1 MKTLDAIQNQNKKI
15 AVVGLG
21 YVGLPLALEFAK
33 KVPTI
38 GFDINKEKLGLY
50 RKGIDPTKEAGDE
63 AVQNTTLRFTDDPA
77 DLKEAAIIIVAVPTP
92 VTEDNMPDLSPVT
105 GASEIIGK
113 HIGKNTIVCYEST
126 VYPGVTENICAPI
139 IERES
144 GLKCG
149 QDFKVAYSPERINP
163 GDKEHRVFNIRKIVD
178 FKVAY
183 SPERINPGDKEHR
196 VFNIRKI
203 VSGMDEETLKNVAEI
218 YSLVIKAGVYRAE
231 SIKVA
236 EAAKL
241 VENAQRD
248 INIAFMNE
256 LSLAFH
262 QMDIDTNQVINAM
275 NTKWNALG
283 FRPGLVGGHCIG
295 VDPYYFLYE
304 AQRAGYTSEIIRAG
318 RRINNVM
325 ARYVAR
331 SVVRNMIQ
339 ADLKVKNARVYL
351 YGITFKENC
360 PDVRNSKALD
370 VCKNLLGYGVDV
382 KLVDPCAD
390 LTGLPERY
398 KKLVV
403 GMDEVKDADALVFV
417 VAHDRFRQFDAATLA
432 SKFKKEVSVKV
443 LADVKSIFDKRELQK
458 AGFLYWSL

>member
-1 MKTLDAIQNQNKKI
+1 MRTLDAIKNNNKKI

-33 KVPTI
+33 QVPTI
-38 GFDINKEKLGLY
+38 GFDINKEKLDLY
-50 RKGIDPTKEAGDE
+50 RRGIDPTKEAGDE
-63 AVQNTTLRFTDDPA
+63 AVKNTTLQFTDDA
-77 DLKEAAIIIVAVPTP
+77 GRLKDAAIIIVAVPTP

-105 GASEIIGK
+105 GASEIVGQ
-113 HIGKNTIVCYEST
+113 HISKDTIVCYEST

-139 IERES
+139 IERKS
-144 GLKCG
+144 GMKCG
-149 QDFKVAYSPERINP
+149 PDFKIAYSPERINP
-163 GDKEHRVFNIRKIVD
+163 GDKEHRVFNIC
-178 FKVAY
+178 
-183 SPERINPGDKEHR
+183 
-196 VFNIRKI
+196 KI
-203 VSGMDEETLKNVAEI
+203 VSGMDEETLENVAEV
-218 YSLVIKAGVYRAE
+218 YSLIIKAGVYKAE

-256 LSLAFH
+256 LALAFN
-262 QMDIDTNQVINAM
+262 QMGIDTNQVINAM

-339 ADLKVKNARVYL
+339 ADLKVKNACVYL

-370 VCKNLLGYGVDV
+370 VCKNLLGYGIDV

-390 LTGLPERY
+390 LTGLPEQY

-417 VAHDRFRQFDAATLA
+417 VAHDEFKQLDATMLA
-432 SKFKKEVSVKV
+432 SKYKKGVDVKV
-443 LADVKSIFDKRELQK
+443 LADVKCIFDKKALQK

>member
-1 MKTLDAIQNQNKKI
+1 MKTLDEIRNHNKKI

-33 KVPTI
+33 LVPTI
-38 GFDINKEKLGLY
+38 GFDINQEKLNLY
-50 RKGIDPTKEAGDE
+50 RQGIDPTKEAGDE
-63 AVQNTTLRFTDDPA
+63 AVRTTTLQFTSDPE

-92 VTEDNMPDLSPVT
+92 VTEDNLPDLSPVT
-105 GASEIIGK
+105 GASEIV
-113 HIGKNTIVCYEST
+113 GKNVSKGTIVCYEST
-126 VYPGVTENICAPI
+126 VYPGVTENICGPI
-139 IERES
+139 IAKES
-144 GLKCG
+144 GLVCG
-149 QDFKVAYSPERINP
+149 QDFKL
-163 GDKEHRVFNIRKIVD
+163 
-178 FKVAY
+178 AY

-203 VSGMDEETLKNVAEI
+203 VSGMDEETLENVAEI
-218 YSLVIKAGVYRAE
+218 YSLIIKAGVYKAE

-262 QMDIDTNQVINAM
+262 QMGIDTNQVINAM
-275 NTKWNALG
+275 NTKWNALR

-331 SVVRNMIQ
+331 STVRYLIN
-339 ADLKVKNARVYL
+339 ADLKVKNARVYV

-360 PDVRNSKALD
+360 PDVRNSKALE
-370 VCKNLLGYGVDV
+370 VCKNLLGYGIDV
-382 KLVDPCAD
+382 RLVDPCAD
-390 LTGLPERY
+390 VTGLPEEYR
-398 KKLVV
+398 KLLVS
-403 GMDEVKDADALVFV
+403 MDEVKDADALVFT
-417 VAHDRFRQFDAATLA
+417 VAHEEFAKLSIESLRV
-432 SKFKKEVSVKV
+432 KFKKENAAKV
-443 LADVKSIFDKRELQK
+443 LIDVKGLFNKK
-458 AGFLYWSL
+458 ALEGEGFLYWSL

>member
-1 MKTLDAIQNQNKKI
+1 
-15 AVVGLG
+15 
-21 YVGLPLALEFAK
+21 
-33 KVPTI
+33 
-38 GFDINKEKLGLY
+38 
-50 RKGIDPTKEAGDE
+50 
-63 AVQNTTLRFTDDPA
+63 
-77 DLKEAAIIIVAVPTP
+77 
-92 VTEDNMPDLSPVT
+92 MPDLSPVT
-105 GASEIIGK
+105 GASELV
-113 HIGKNTIVCYEST
+113 GKNISRDTIVCYEST

-139 IERES
+139 LERES
-144 GLKCG
+144 GMKCG
-149 QDFKVAYSPERINP
+149 KDFKVAYSPERINP
-163 GDKEHRVFNIRKIVD
+163 GDKEHRVFNIC
-178 FKVAY
+178 
-183 SPERINPGDKEHR
+183 
-196 VFNIRKI
+196 KI

-218 YSLVIKAGVYRAE
+218 YSLIIKAGVYQAE

-256 LSLAFH
+256 LSLAFS
-262 QMDIDTNQVINAM
+262 QMGIDTHQVINAM
-275 NTKWNALG
+275 DTKWNALG

-370 VCKNLLGYGVDV
+370 VCKNLLSYGIDV

-390 LTGLPERY
+390 LMGLPEQY
-398 KKLVV
+398 EKLMVN
-403 GMDEVKDADALVFV
+403 MDEVKDADALVFV
-417 VAHDRFRQFDAATLA
+417 VAHDAFKKFDAASLA
-432 SKFKKEVSVKV
+432 SKYKREVDVKV
-443 LADVKSIFDKRELQK
+443 LADVKCIFDKKELLD

>member
-1 MKTLDAIQNQNKKI
+1 MKTLKAIRSNNKKV

-33 KVPTI
+33 RVPTI
-38 GFDINKEKLGLY
+38 GFDINQEKLNLY
-50 RKGIDPTKEAGDE
+50 RQGIDPTKEAGDE
-63 AVQNTTLRFTDDPA
+63 AVRTTTLQFTSDPE

-92 VTEDNMPDLSPVT
+92 VTEDNLPDLTPVT
-105 GASEIIGK
+105 GASEIV
-113 HIGKNTIVCYEST
+113 GKNISKGTIVCYEST
-126 VYPGVTENICAPI
+126 VYPGVTENICGPI
-139 IERES
+139 IAKES
-144 GLKCG
+144 GLVCG
-149 QDFKVAYSPERINP
+149 QDFKLAYSPERINP
-163 GDKEHRVFNIRKIVD
+163 GDKEHRVFNIC
-178 FKVAY
+178 
-183 SPERINPGDKEHR
+183 
-196 VFNIRKI
+196 KI
-203 VSGMDEETLKNVAEI
+203 VSGMDEETLENVAEI
-218 YSLVIKAGVYRAE
+218 YSLIIKAGVYKAE

-262 QMDIDTNQVINAM
+262 QMGIDTNQVINAM
-275 NTKWNALG
+275 NTKWNALR

-331 SVVRNMIQ
+331 STVRYLIN
-339 ADLKVKNARVYL
+339 ADLKVKNARVYV

-360 PDVRNSKALD
+360 PDVRNSKALE
-370 VCKNLLGYGVDV
+370 VCKNLLGYGIDV
-382 KLVDPCAD
+382 RLVDPCAD
-390 LTGLPERY
+390 VTGLTEEY
-398 KKLVV
+398 TKLLVS
-403 GMDEVKDADALVFV
+403 MDEVKDADALVFT
-417 VAHDRFRQFDAATLA
+417 VAHEEFAKLSIESLRV
-432 SKFKKEVSVKV
+432 KFKKDNAAKV
-443 LADVKSIFDKRELQK
+443 LIDVKGLFNKK
-458 AGFLYWSL
+458 ALEGEGFLYWSL

>member
-1 MKTLDAIQNQNKKI
+1 MKTLEAIQKHNKKI

-38 GFDINKEKLGLY
+38 GFDINTEKLDLY
-50 RKGIDPTKEAGDE
+50 RQGIDPTKEVGDE
-63 AVQNTTLRFTDDPA
+63 AVRTTALQFSDDPA
-77 DLKEAAIIIVAVPTP
+77 VLKEAAVIIVAVPTP

-105 GASEIIGK
+105 GASEIVGRNLSK
-113 HIGKNTIVCYEST
+113 DTVVCYEST

-144 GLKCG
+144 GLICG
-149 QDFKVAYSPERINP
+149 RDFKVAYSPERINP
-163 GDKEHRVFNIRKIVD
+163 GDKEHRVFNIRKIV
-178 FKVAY
+178 A
-183 SPERINPGDKEHR
+183 
-196 VFNIRKI
+196 
-203 VSGMDEETLKNVAEI
+203 GMDEETLENVAEI
-218 YSLVIKAGVYRAE
+218 YNLVIEAGVYKAE

-262 QMDIDTNQVINAM
+262 QMGIDTNEVINAM

-370 VCKNLLGYGVDV
+370 VCKNLLGYGIEV
-382 KLVDPCAD
+382 KLVDPRAD
-390 LTGLPERY
+390 LMGLPKQY
-398 KKLVV
+398 KQLVV
-403 GMDEVKDADALVFV
+403 GMDEVTDADALVFV
-417 VAHDRFRQFDAATLA
+417 VAHDEFRQFDAAALT
-432 SKFKKEVSVKV
+432 SKYKKGLDVKV
-443 LADVKSIFDKRELQK
+443 LADVKSIFDKKELQK

>member
-1 MKTLDAIQNQNKKI
+1 MKTLETIRKQNKKV

-33 KVPTI
+33 QVPTI
-38 GFDINKEKLGLY
+38 GFDINKEKLALY
-50 RKGIDPTKEAGDE
+50 RKGIDPTKEAGDK
-63 AVQNTTLRFTDDPA
+63 AVKNTTLRFTDNPA
-77 DLKEAAIIIVAVPTP
+77 ELKDAAFVIVAVPTP

-105 GASEIIGK
+105 GASELV
-113 HIGKNTIVCYEST
+113 GKNISRDTIVCYEST

-139 IERES
+139 LERES
-144 GLKCG
+144 GMKCG
-149 QDFKVAYSPERINP
+149 KDFKVAYSPERINP
-163 GDKEHRVFNIRKIVD
+163 GDKEHRVFNIC
-178 FKVAY
+178 
-183 SPERINPGDKEHR
+183 
-196 VFNIRKI
+196 KI

-218 YSLVIKAGVYRAE
+218 YSLIIKAGVYQAE
-231 SIKVA
+231 SIKAA

-256 LSLAFH
+256 LSLAFS
-262 QMDIDTNQVINAM
+262 QMGIDTHQVINAM
-275 NTKWNALG
+275 DTKWNALG

-318 RRINNVM
+318 RRSNNVM

-370 VCKNLLGYGVDV
+370 VCKNLLSYGIDV

-390 LTGLPERY
+390 LMGLPEQY
-398 KKLVV
+398 EKLMVN
-403 GMDEVKDADALVFV
+403 MDEVKDADALVFV
-417 VAHDRFRQFDAATLA
+417 VAHDAFKKFDAASLA
-432 SKFKKEVSVKV
+432 SKYKREVDVKV
-443 LADVKSIFDKRELQK
+443 LADVKCIFDKKELLD

>member
-1 MKTLDAIQNQNKKI
+1 MRTLEAIRHHNKKI

-33 KVPTI
+33 QAPTI
-38 GFDINKEKLGLY
+38 GFDINEDKLNLY
-50 RKGIDPTKEAGDE
+50 RRGIDPTKEVGDE
-63 AVQNTTLRFTDDPA
+63 AVRTTSLRFTSDPA
-77 DLKEAAIIIVAVPTP
+77 HLKEAAIIIVAVPTP
-92 VTEDNMPDLSPVT
+92 VTDDNLPDLTPVT
-105 GASEIIGK
+105 GASEIVGDNISKGA
-113 HIGKNTIVCYEST
+113 IVCYEST

-139 IERES
+139 IEKRS
-144 GLKCG
+144 GLICG
-149 QDFKVAYSPERINP
+149 RDFKVAYSPERINP
-163 GDKEHRVFNIRKIVD
+163 GDKEHRVFNIC
-178 FKVAY
+178 
-183 SPERINPGDKEHR
+183 
-196 VFNIRKI
+196 KI
-203 VSGMDEETLKNVAEI
+203 VSGMDEETLENVAEI
-218 YSLVIKAGVYRAE
+218 YSLVIKAGVYKAE

-262 QMDIDTNQVINAM
+262 QMGINTNQVINAM
-275 NTKWNALG
+275 DTKWNALG

-295 VDPYYFLYE
+295 VDPYYFLYQ

-331 SVVRNMIQ
+331 EAVRCLID
-339 ADLKVKNARVYL
+339 ADLKVKHAHVYV

-370 VCKNLLGYGVDV
+370 VCRYLLEYGINVQ
-382 KLVDPCAD
+382 LVDPCAD
-390 LTGLPERY
+390 ATGLPEQY
-398 KKLVV
+398 KKLLVP
-403 GMDEVKDADALVFV
+403 MEEVQEADALIFT
-417 VAHDRFRQFDAATLA
+417 VAHEEFTQLGPEDIRQ
-432 SKFKKEVSVKV
+432 KYKKENKKKV
-443 LADVKSIFDKRELQK
+443 LVDVKGIFDKQALED

>member
-1 MKTLDAIQNQNKKI
+1 MKTLDEIRNHNKKI

-33 KVPTI
+33 QVPTI
-38 GFDINKEKLGLY
+38 GFDINQEKLNLY
-50 RKGIDPTKEAGDE
+50 RQGIDPTKEAGDE
-63 AVQNTTLRFTDDPA
+63 AVRTTTLQFTSDPE

-92 VTEDNMPDLSPVT
+92 VTEDNLPDLSPVT
-105 GASEIIGK
+105 GASEIV
-113 HIGKNTIVCYEST
+113 GKNVSKGTIVCYEST
-126 VYPGVTENICAPI
+126 VYPGVTENICGPI
-139 IERES
+139 IAKES
-144 GLKCG
+144 GLVCG
-149 QDFKVAYSPERINP
+149 QDFKL
-163 GDKEHRVFNIRKIVD
+163 
-178 FKVAY
+178 AY

-203 VSGMDEETLKNVAEI
+203 VSGMDEETLENVAEI
-218 YSLVIKAGVYRAE
+218 YSLIIKAGVYKAE

-262 QMDIDTNQVINAM
+262 QMGIDTNQVINAM
-275 NTKWNALG
+275 NTKWNALR

-331 SVVRNMIQ
+331 STVRYLIN
-339 ADLKVKNARVYL
+339 ADLKVKNARVYV

-360 PDVRNSKALD
+360 PDVRNSKALE
-370 VCKNLLGYGVDV
+370 VCKNLLGYGIDV
-382 KLVDPCAD
+382 RLVDPCAD
-390 LTGLPERY
+390 VTGLPEEYR
-398 KKLVV
+398 KLLVS
-403 GMDEVKDADALVFV
+403 MDEVKDADALVFT
-417 VAHDRFRQFDAATLA
+417 VAHEEFAKLGIESLRA
-432 SKFKKEVSVKV
+432 KFKKENAVKV
-443 LADVKSIFDKRELQK
+443 LIDVKGLFNKK
-458 AGFLYWSL
+458 ALEGEGFLYWSL

>member
-1 MKTLDAIQNQNKKI
+1 MKTLEAILHHDKKI

-33 KVPTI
+33 QVPTI
-38 GFDINKEKLGLY
+38 GFDINKDKLDLY
-50 RKGIDPTKEAGDE
+50 RQGIDPTKEVGDD
-63 AVQNTTLRFTDDPA
+63 AVRTTTLQFTSDPA
-77 DLKEAAIIIVAVPTP
+77 ALKEAAIIIVAVPTP
-92 VTEDNMPDLSPVT
+92 VTDDNLPDLSPVT
-105 GASEIIGK
+105 GASEIVGDNIGRD
-113 HIGKNTIVCYEST
+113 TIVCYEST

-139 IERES
+139 IEKHS
-144 GLKCG
+144 GLVYG
-149 QDFKVAYSPERINP
+149 TDFKVAYSPERINP
-163 GDKEHRVFNIRKIVD
+163 GDKEHRVFNIC
-178 FKVAY
+178 
-183 SPERINPGDKEHR
+183 
-196 VFNIRKI
+196 KI
-203 VSGMDEETLKNVAEI
+203 VSGMDEETLENVAEI
-218 YSLVIKAGVYRAE
+218 YNLVIKAGVYKAE

-262 QMDIDTNQVINAM
+262 QMGIDTNQVIDAM

-295 VDPYYFLYE
+295 VDPYYFLYQ

-331 SVVRNMIQ
+331 EAVRCLID
-339 ADLKVKNARVYL
+339 ADLKVKGACVYV

-370 VCKNLLGYGVDV
+370 VCRYLLDFGINV

-390 LTGLPERY
+390 SMGLPEKY
-398 KKLVV
+398 KKLLVP
-403 GMDEVKDADALVFV
+403 MEDVKEEDALVFA
-417 VAHDRFRQFDAATLA
+417 VAHEEFSQLGLEDIRH
-432 SKFKKEVSVKV
+432 KYKEGNVKKV
-443 LADVKSIFDKRELQK
+443 LVDVKGIFDKK
-458 AGFLYWSL
+458 ALEEADFLYWSL

>member
-1 MKTLDAIQNQNKKI
+1 MKTLEAVRHHNKKI

-33 KVPTI
+33 QAPTI
-38 GFDINKEKLGLY
+38 GFDINEDKLNLY
-50 RKGIDPTKEAGDE
+50 RRGIDPTKEVGDE
-63 AVQNTTLRFTDDPA
+63 AVRTTSLRFTSDPA
-77 DLKEAAIIIVAVPTP
+77 HLKEAAIIIVAVPTP
-92 VTEDNMPDLSPVT
+92 VTDDNLPDLTPVT
-105 GASEIIGK
+105 GASEIVGDNISKGA
-113 HIGKNTIVCYEST
+113 IVCYEST

-139 IERES
+139 IEKRS
-144 GLKCG
+144 GLICG
-149 QDFKVAYSPERINP
+149 RDFKVAYSPERINP
-163 GDKEHRVFNIRKIVD
+163 GDKEHRVFNIC
-178 FKVAY
+178 
-183 SPERINPGDKEHR
+183 
-196 VFNIRKI
+196 KI
-203 VSGMDEETLKNVAEI
+203 VSGMDEETLENVAEI
-218 YSLVIKAGVYRAE
+218 YSLVIKAGVYKAE

-262 QMDIDTNQVINAM
+262 QMGINTNQVINAM
-275 NTKWNALG
+275 DTKWNALG

-295 VDPYYFLYE
+295 VDPYYFLYQ

-331 SVVRNMIQ
+331 EAVRCLID
-339 ADLKVKNARVYL
+339 ADLKVKHAHVYV

-370 VCKNLLGYGVDV
+370 VCRYLLEYGINVQ
-382 KLVDPCAD
+382 LVDPCAD
-390 LTGLPERY
+390 ATGLPEQY
-398 KKLVV
+398 KKLLVP
-403 GMDEVKDADALVFV
+403 MEEVQEADALIFT
-417 VAHDRFRQFDAATLA
+417 VAHEEFTQLGPEDIRQ
-432 SKFKKEVSVKV
+432 KYKKENKKKV
-443 LADVKSIFDKRELQK
+443 LVDVKGIFDKQALED

>member
-1 MKTLDAIQNQNKKI
+1 MKTLDEIRNHNKKI

-33 KVPTI
+33 LVPTI
-38 GFDINKEKLGLY
+38 GFEINQEKLNLY
-50 RKGIDPTKEAGDE
+50 RQGIDPTKEAGDE
-63 AVQNTTLRFTDDPA
+63 AVRTTTLQFTSDPE

-92 VTEDNMPDLSPVT
+92 VTEDNLPDLSPVT
-105 GASEIIGK
+105 GASEIV
-113 HIGKNTIVCYEST
+113 GKNVSKGTIVCYEST
-126 VYPGVTENICAPI
+126 VYPGVTENICGPI
-139 IERES
+139 IAKES
-144 GLKCG
+144 GLVCG
-149 QDFKVAYSPERINP
+149 QDFKL
-163 GDKEHRVFNIRKIVD
+163 
-178 FKVAY
+178 AY

-203 VSGMDEETLKNVAEI
+203 VSGMDEETLENVAEI
-218 YSLVIKAGVYRAE
+218 YNLIIKAGVYKAE

-262 QMDIDTNQVINAM
+262 QMGIDTNQVINAM
-275 NTKWNALG
+275 NTKWNALR

-331 SVVRNMIQ
+331 STVRYLIN
-339 ADLKVKNARVYL
+339 ADLKVKNARVYV

-360 PDVRNSKALD
+360 PDVRNSKALE
-370 VCKNLLGYGVDV
+370 VCKNLLGYGIDV
-382 KLVDPCAD
+382 RLVDPCAD
-390 LTGLPERY
+390 VTGLPEEY
-398 KKLVV
+398 MKLLVS
-403 GMDEVKDADALVFV
+403 MDEVKDADALVFT
-417 VAHDRFRQFDAATLA
+417 VAHEEFAKLGIESLRV
-432 SKFKKEVSVKV
+432 KFKKENAAKV
-443 LADVKSIFDKRELQK
+443 LIDVKGLFNKK
-458 AGFLYWSL
+458 ALEGEGFLYWSL

>member
-1 MKTLDAIQNQNKKI
+1 MKTLETIRKQNKKV

-33 KVPTI
+33 QVPTI
-38 GFDINKEKLGLY
+38 GFDINKEKLALY
-50 RKGIDPTKEAGDE
+50 RKGIDPTKEAGDN
-63 AVQNTTLRFTDDPA
+63 AVKNTTLRFTDNPA
-77 DLKEAAIIIVAVPTP
+77 ELKDAAFVIVAVPTP

-105 GASEIIGK
+105 GASELV
-113 HIGKNTIVCYEST
+113 GKNISRDTIVCYEST

-139 IERES
+139 LERES
-144 GLKCG
+144 GLVCG
-149 QDFKVAYSPERINP
+149 KEFKVAYSPERINP
-163 GDKEHRVFNIRKIVD
+163 GDKEHRVFNIC
-178 FKVAY
+178 
-183 SPERINPGDKEHR
+183 
-196 VFNIRKI
+196 KI

-218 YSLVIKAGVYRAE
+218 YSLIIKAGVYQAE

-256 LSLAFH
+256 LSLAFS
-262 QMDIDTNQVINAM
+262 QMGIDTHQVINAM
-275 NTKWNALG
+275 DTKWNALG

-370 VCKNLLGYGVDV
+370 VCKNLLSYGIDV

-390 LTGLPERY
+390 LMGLPEQY
-398 KKLVV
+398 EKLMVN
-403 GMDEVKDADALVFV
+403 MDEVKDADALVFV
-417 VAHDRFRQFDAATLA
+417 VAHDAFKKFDAASLA
-432 SKFKKEVSVKV
+432 SKYKREVDVKV
-443 LADVKSIFDKRELQK
+443 LADVKCIFDKKELLD

>member
-1 MKTLDAIQNQNKKI
+1 MMTTLEAIRKQNKKI

-21 YVGLPLALEFAK
+21 YVGLPLALEFARQ
-33 KVPTI
+33 VPTI
-38 GFDINKEKLGLY
+38 GFDINKEKLELY
-50 RKGIDPTKEAGDE
+50 KKGIDPTKEAGDE
-63 AVQNTTLRFTDDPA
+63 AVRTTSLQFTDNPA
-77 DLKEAAIIIVAVPTP
+77 DLKEAVLIIVAVPTP
-92 VTEDNMPDLSPVT
+92 VTDDNLPDLSPVT
-105 GASEIIGK
+105 GASKIV
-113 HIGKNTIVCYEST
+113 GKNISKGTIVCYEST

-144 GLKCG
+144 GLQCG
-149 QDFKVAYSPERINP
+149 KDFKVAYSPERINP
-163 GDKEHRVFNIRKIVD
+163 GDKEHRVFNIC
-178 FKVAY
+178 
-183 SPERINPGDKEHR
+183 
-196 VFNIRKI
+196 KI
-203 VSGMDEETLKNVAEI
+203 VSGMDAETLDNVAEI
-218 YSLVIKAGVYRAE
+218 YSLVIQAGVYKAE

-262 QMDIDTNQVINAM
+262 QMGIDTNQVIDAM
-275 NTKWNALG
+275 NTKWNAWR

-331 SVVRNMIQ
+331 STVKNIIE
-339 ADLKVKNARVYL
+339 ADLKVKHARVYVF
-351 YGITFKENC
+351 GITFKENC
-360 PDVRNSKALD
+360 PDVRNSKALE
-370 VCKNLLGYGVDV
+370 VCENLLGYGIDV
-382 KLVDPCAD
+382 RLADPCAD
-390 LTGLPERY
+390 MTGLPPEY

-403 GMDEVKDADALVFV
+403 KMEDVSEADALVFA
-417 VAHDRFRQFDAATLA
+417 VAHQEFAHMNAEQLKRYY
-432 SKFKKEVSVKV
+432 KKNHAVRV
-443 LADVKSIFDKRELQK
+443 LTDVKSVFDKK
-458 AGFLYWSL
+458 ALESEGFLYWSL

>member
-1 MKTLDAIQNQNKKI
+1 
-15 AVVGLG
+15 
-21 YVGLPLALEFAK
+21 
-33 KVPTI
+33 
-38 GFDINKEKLGLY
+38 
-50 RKGIDPTKEAGDE
+50 
-63 AVQNTTLRFTDDPA
+63 
-77 DLKEAAIIIVAVPTP
+77 
-92 VTEDNMPDLSPVT
+92 
-105 GASEIIGK
+105 
-113 HIGKNTIVCYEST
+113 
-126 VYPGVTENICAPI
+126 
-139 IERES
+139 
-144 GLKCG
+144 
-149 QDFKVAYSPERINP
+149 
-163 GDKEHRVFNIRKIVD
+163 
-178 FKVAY
+178 
-183 SPERINPGDKEHR
+183 
-196 VFNIRKI
+196 
-203 VSGMDEETLKNVAEI
+203 MDEETLENVAEI
-218 YSLVIKAGVYRAE
+218 YSLVIQAGVYKAE

-331 SVVRNMIQ
+331 ESVRCLID
-339 ADLKVKNARVYL
+339 ADLKVKHARVYV

-370 VCKNLLGYGVDV
+370 VCRYLLDYGIDV

-390 LTGLPERY
+390 TMGLPDKY
-398 KKLVV
+398 KKLLVT
-403 GMDEVKDADALVFV
+403 MEEVKEADALIFT
-417 VAHDRFRQFDAATLA
+417 VAHEEFTRLGLENIRHL
-432 SKFKKEVSVKV
+432 FKAGNEKRV
-443 LADVKSIFDKRELQK
+443 LVDVKGIFDKKTMEE
-458 AGFLYWSL
+458 ADFLYWSL

>member
-1 MKTLDAIQNQNKKI
+1 MKTLETIRKQNKKV

-33 KVPTI
+33 QVPTI
-38 GFDINKEKLGLY
+38 GFDINKEKLALY
-50 RKGIDPTKEAGDE
+50 RKGIDPTKEAGDK
-63 AVQNTTLRFTDDPA
+63 AVKNTTLRFTDNPA
-77 DLKEAAIIIVAVPTP
+77 ELKDAAFVIVAVPTP

-105 GASEIIGK
+105 GASELV
-113 HIGKNTIVCYEST
+113 GKNISRDTIVCYEST

-139 IERES
+139 LERES
-144 GLKCG
+144 GLVCG
-149 QDFKVAYSPERINP
+149 KDFKVAYSPERINP
-163 GDKEHRVFNIRKIVD
+163 GDKEHRVFNIC
-178 FKVAY
+178 
-183 SPERINPGDKEHR
+183 
-196 VFNIRKI
+196 KI

-218 YSLVIKAGVYRAE
+218 YSLIIKAGVYQAE

-256 LSLAFH
+256 LSLAFS
-262 QMDIDTNQVINAM
+262 QMGIDTHQVINAM
-275 NTKWNALG
+275 DTKWNALG

-370 VCKNLLGYGVDV
+370 VCKNLLSYGIDV

-390 LTGLPERY
+390 LMGLPEQY
-398 KKLVV
+398 EKLMVN
-403 GMDEVKDADALVFV
+403 MDEVKDADALVFV
-417 VAHDRFRQFDAATLA
+417 VAHDAFKKFDAASLA
-432 SKFKKEVSVKV
+432 SKYKREVDVKV
-443 LADVKSIFDKRELQK
+443 LADVKCIFDKKELLD

>member
-1 MKTLDAIQNQNKKI
+1 MW
-15 AVVGLG
+15 VF

-113 HIGKNTIVCYEST
+113 HIGNNTIVCYEST

-144 GLKCG
+144 GMKCG
-149 QDFKVAYSPERINP
+149 R
-163 GDKEHRVFNIRKIVD
+163 D

-203 VSGMDEETLKNVAEI
+203 VSGMDEETLENVAEI

-248 INIAFMNE
+248 I
-256 LSLAFH
+256 
-262 QMDIDTNQVINAM
+262 
-275 NTKWNALG
+275 
-283 FRPGLVGGHCIG
+283 PGLVGGHCIG

-390 LTGLPERY
+390 LTGLPEQY

-417 VAHDRFRQFDAATLA
+417 VAHDRFRQFDAASLA

>member
-1 MKTLDAIQNQNKKI
+1 MKTLKAIRSNNKKV

-33 KVPTI
+33 RVSTI
-38 GFDINKEKLGLY
+38 GFDINQEKLNLY
-50 RKGIDPTKEAGDE
+50 RQGIDPTKEAGDE
-63 AVQNTTLRFTDDPA
+63 AVRTTTLQFTSDPE

-92 VTEDNMPDLSPVT
+92 VTEDNLPDLTPVT
-105 GASEIIGK
+105 GASEIV
-113 HIGKNTIVCYEST
+113 GKNISKGTIVCYEST
-126 VYPGVTENICAPI
+126 VYPGVTENICGPI
-139 IERES
+139 IAKES
-144 GLKCG
+144 GLVCG
-149 QDFKVAYSPERINP
+149 QDFKL
-163 GDKEHRVFNIRKIVD
+163 
-178 FKVAY
+178 AY

-203 VSGMDEETLKNVAEI
+203 VSGMDEETLENVAEI
-218 YSLVIKAGVYRAE
+218 YSLIIKAGVYKAE

-262 QMDIDTNQVINAM
+262 QMGIDTNQVINAM
-275 NTKWNALG
+275 NTKWNALR

-331 SVVRNMIQ
+331 STVRYLIN
-339 ADLKVKNARVYL
+339 ADLKVKNARVYV

-360 PDVRNSKALD
+360 PDVRNSKALE
-370 VCKNLLGYGVDV
+370 VCKNLLGYGIDV
-382 KLVDPCAD
+382 RLVDPCAD
-390 LTGLPERY
+390 VTGLPEEY
-398 KKLVV
+398 MKLLVS
-403 GMDEVKDADALVFV
+403 MDEVKDADALVFA
-417 VAHDRFRQFDAATLA
+417 VAHEEFAKLGIESLRVKFNKDNAA
-432 SKFKKEVSVKV
+432 KV
-443 LADVKSIFDKRELQK
+443 LIDVKGLFNKK
-458 AGFLYWSL
+458 ALEGEGFLYWSL

>member
-1 MKTLDAIQNQNKKI
+1 MKTLEAVRHHNKKI

-33 KVPTI
+33 QAPTI
-38 GFDINKEKLGLY
+38 GFDINEDKLNLY
-50 RKGIDPTKEAGDE
+50 RRGIDPTKEVGDE
-63 AVQNTTLRFTDDPA
+63 AVRTTSLRFTSDPA
-77 DLKEAAIIIVAVPTP
+77 HLKEAAIIIVAVPTP
-92 VTEDNMPDLSPVT
+92 VTDDNLPDLTPVT
-105 GASEIIGK
+105 GASEIVGDNISKGA
-113 HIGKNTIVCYEST
+113 IVCYEST

-139 IERES
+139 IEKRS
-144 GLKCG
+144 GLICG
-149 QDFKVAYSPERINP
+149 RDFKVAYSPERINP
-163 GDKEHRVFNIRKIVD
+163 GDKEHRVFNIC
-178 FKVAY
+178 
-183 SPERINPGDKEHR
+183 
-196 VFNIRKI
+196 KI
-203 VSGMDEETLKNVAEI
+203 VSGMDEETLENVAEI
-218 YSLVIKAGVYRAE
+218 YSLVIKAGVYKAE

-262 QMDIDTNQVINAM
+262 QMGINTNQVINAM
-275 NTKWNALG
+275 DTKWNALG

-295 VDPYYFLYE
+295 VDPYYFLYQ

-331 SVVRNMIQ
+331 EAVRCLID
-339 ADLKVKNARVYL
+339 ADLKVKHAHVYV

-370 VCKNLLGYGVDV
+370 VCRYLLEYGINVQ
-382 KLVDPCAD
+382 LVDPCAD
-390 LTGLPERY
+390 ATGLPEQY
-398 KKLVV
+398 KKLLVP
-403 GMDEVKDADALVFV
+403 MEEVQEADALIFT
-417 VAHDRFRQFDAATLA
+417 VAHEEFTQLGPEDIRQ
-432 SKFKKEVSVKV
+432 KYKQENKKKV
-443 LADVKSIFDKRELQK
+443 LVDVKGIFDKQALED
-458 AGFLYWSL
+458 ADFLYWSL

>member
-1 MKTLDAIQNQNKKI
+1 MKTLEAIQKHNKKI

-38 GFDINKEKLGLY
+38 GFDINTEKLDLY
-50 RKGIDPTKEAGDE
+50 RQGIDPTKEVGDE
-63 AVQNTTLRFTDDPA
+63 AVRTTALQFSDDPA
-77 DLKEAAIIIVAVPTP
+77 VLKEAAVIIVAVPTP

-105 GASEIIGK
+105 GASEIVGRNLSK
-113 HIGKNTIVCYEST
+113 DTVVCYEST

-144 GLKCG
+144 GLICG
-149 QDFKVAYSPERINP
+149 REFKVAYSPERINP
-163 GDKEHRVFNIRKIVD
+163 GDKEHRVFNIRKIV
-178 FKVAY
+178 A
-183 SPERINPGDKEHR
+183 
-196 VFNIRKI
+196 
-203 VSGMDEETLKNVAEI
+203 GMDEETLENVAEI
-218 YSLVIKAGVYRAE
+218 YNLVIEAGVYKAE

-262 QMDIDTNQVINAM
+262 QMGIDTNEVINAM

-370 VCKNLLGYGVDV
+370 VCKNLLGYGIEV
-382 KLVDPCAD
+382 KLVDPRAD
-390 LTGLPERY
+390 LMGLPKQY
-398 KKLVV
+398 KQLVV
-403 GMDEVKDADALVFV
+403 GMDEVTDADALVFV
-417 VAHDRFRQFDAATLA
+417 VAHDEFRQFDAAALT
-432 SKFKKEVSVKV
+432 SKYKKGLDVKV
-443 LADVKSIFDKRELQK
+443 LADVKSIFDKKELQK

>member
-1 MKTLDAIQNQNKKI
+1 MKTLEAIRHHNKKI

-33 KVPTI
+33 QAPTI
-38 GFDINKEKLGLY
+38 GFDINEDKLNLY
-50 RKGIDPTKEAGDE
+50 RRGIDPTKEVGDE
-63 AVQNTTLRFTDDPA
+63 AVRTTSLRFTSDPA
-77 DLKEAAIIIVAVPTP
+77 HLKEAAIIIVAVPTP
-92 VTEDNMPDLSPVT
+92 VTDDNLPDLTPVT
-105 GASEIIGK
+105 GASEIVGGNISKGA
-113 HIGKNTIVCYEST
+113 IVCYEST

-139 IERES
+139 IEKRS
-144 GLKCG
+144 GLICG
-149 QDFKVAYSPERINP
+149 RDFKVAYSPERINP
-163 GDKEHRVFNIRKIVD
+163 GDKEHRVFNIC
-178 FKVAY
+178 
-183 SPERINPGDKEHR
+183 
-196 VFNIRKI
+196 KI
-203 VSGMDEETLKNVAEI
+203 VSGMDEETLENVAEI
-218 YSLVIKAGVYRAE
+218 YSLVIKAGVYKAE

-262 QMDIDTNQVINAM
+262 QMGINTNQVINAM
-275 NTKWNALG
+275 DTKWNALG

-295 VDPYYFLYE
+295 VDPYYFLYQ

-331 SVVRNMIQ
+331 EAVRCLID
-339 ADLKVKNARVYL
+339 ADLKVKHAHVYV

-370 VCKNLLGYGVDV
+370 VCRYLLEYGINVQ
-382 KLVDPCAD
+382 LVDPCAD
-390 LTGLPERY
+390 ATGLPEQY
-398 KKLVV
+398 KKLLVP
-403 GMDEVKDADALVFV
+403 MEEVQEADALIFT
-417 VAHDRFRQFDAATLA
+417 VAHEEFTQLGPEDIRQ
-432 SKFKKEVSVKV
+432 KYKKENKKKV
-443 LADVKSIFDKRELQK
+443 LVDVKGIFDKQALED
-458 AGFLYWSL
+458 ADFLYWSL

>member
-1 MKTLDAIQNQNKKI
+1 MKTLKAIRSNNKKV

-33 KVPTI
+33 RVSTI
-38 GFDINKEKLGLY
+38 GFDINQEKLNLY
-50 RKGIDPTKEAGDE
+50 RQGIDPTKEAGDE
-63 AVQNTTLRFTDDPA
+63 AVRTTTLQFTSDPE

-92 VTEDNMPDLSPVT
+92 VTEDNLPDLTPVT
-105 GASEIIGK
+105 GASEIV
-113 HIGKNTIVCYEST
+113 GKNISKGTIVCYEST
-126 VYPGVTENICAPI
+126 VYPGVTENICGPI
-139 IERES
+139 IAKES
-144 GLKCG
+144 GLVCG
-149 QDFKVAYSPERINP
+149 QDFKL
-163 GDKEHRVFNIRKIVD
+163 
-178 FKVAY
+178 AY

-203 VSGMDEETLKNVAEI
+203 VSGMDEETLENVAEI
-218 YSLVIKAGVYRAE
+218 YSLIIKAGVYKAE

-262 QMDIDTNQVINAM
+262 QMGIDTNQVINAM
-275 NTKWNALG
+275 NTKWNALR

-331 SVVRNMIQ
+331 STVRYLIN
-339 ADLKVKNARVYL
+339 ADLKVKNARVYV

-360 PDVRNSKALD
+360 PDVRNSKALE
-370 VCKNLLGYGVDV
+370 VCKNLLGYGIDV
-382 KLVDPCAD
+382 RLVDPCAD
-390 LTGLPERY
+390 VTGLPEEY
-398 KKLVV
+398 MKLLVS
-403 GMDEVKDADALVFV
+403 MDEVKDADALVFA
-417 VAHDRFRQFDAATLA
+417 VAHEEFAKLGIESLRV
-432 SKFKKEVSVKV
+432 KFKKDNAAKV
-443 LADVKSIFDKRELQK
+443 IIDVKGLFNKK
-458 AGFLYWSL
+458 ALEGEGFLYWSL

>member
-1 MKTLDAIQNQNKKI
+1 MKTLDEIRNHNKKI

-33 KVPTI
+33 QVPTI
-38 GFDINKEKLGLY
+38 GFDINQEKLNLY
-50 RKGIDPTKEAGDE
+50 RQGIDPTKEAGDE
-63 AVQNTTLRFTDDPA
+63 AVRTTTLQFTSDPE

-92 VTEDNMPDLSPVT
+92 VTEDNLPDLSPVT
-105 GASEIIGK
+105 GASEIV
-113 HIGKNTIVCYEST
+113 GKNVSKGTIVCYEST
-126 VYPGVTENICAPI
+126 VYPGVTENICGPI
-139 IERES
+139 IAKES
-144 GLKCG
+144 GLVCG
-149 QDFKVAYSPERINP
+149 QDFKL
-163 GDKEHRVFNIRKIVD
+163 
-178 FKVAY
+178 AY

-203 VSGMDEETLKNVAEI
+203 VSGMDEETLENVAEI
-218 YSLVIKAGVYRAE
+218 YSLIIKAGVYKAE

-262 QMDIDTNQVINAM
+262 QMGIDTNQVINAM
-275 NTKWNALG
+275 NTKWNALR

-331 SVVRNMIQ
+331 STVRYLIN
-339 ADLKVKNARVYL
+339 ADLKVKNARVYV

-360 PDVRNSKALD
+360 PDVRNSKALE
-370 VCKNLLGYGVDV
+370 VCKNLLGYGIDV
-382 KLVDPCAD
+382 RLVDPCAD
-390 LTGLPERY
+390 VTGLPEEY
-398 KKLVV
+398 MKLLVS
-403 GMDEVKDADALVFV
+403 MDEVKDADALVFT
-417 VAHDRFRQFDAATLA
+417 VAHEEFAKLSIESLRV
-432 SKFKKEVSVKV
+432 KFKKENAAKV
-443 LADVKSIFDKRELQK
+443 LIDVKGLFNKK
-458 AGFLYWSL
+458 ALEGEGFLYWSL

>member
-1 MKTLDAIQNQNKKI
+1 MKTLETIRKQNKKV

-33 KVPTI
+33 QVPTI
-38 GFDINKEKLGLY
+38 GFDINKEKLALY
-50 RKGIDPTKEAGDE
+50 RKGIDPTKEAGDK
-63 AVQNTTLRFTDDPA
+63 AVKNTTLRFTDNPA
-77 DLKEAAIIIVAVPTP
+77 ELKDAAFVIVAVPTP

-105 GASEIIGK
+105 GASELV
-113 HIGKNTIVCYEST
+113 GKNISRDTIVCYEST

-139 IERES
+139 LERES
-144 GLKCG
+144 GMKCG
-149 QDFKVAYSPERINP
+149 KDFKVAYSPERINP
-163 GDKEHRVFNIRKIVD
+163 GDKEHRVFNIC
-178 FKVAY
+178 
-183 SPERINPGDKEHR
+183 
-196 VFNIRKI
+196 KI
-203 VSGMDEETLKNVAEI
+203 VSGIDEETLKNVAEI
-218 YSLVIKAGVYRAE
+218 YSLIIKAGVYQAE

-256 LSLAFH
+256 LSLAFS
-262 QMDIDTNQVINAM
+262 QMGIDTHQVINAM
-275 NTKWNALG
+275 DTKWNALG

-370 VCKNLLGYGVDV
+370 VCKNLLSYGIDV

-390 LTGLPERY
+390 LMGLPEQY
-398 KKLVV
+398 EKLMVN
-403 GMDEVKDADALVFV
+403 MDEVKDADALVFV
-417 VAHDRFRQFDAATLA
+417 VAHDAFKKFDAASLA
-432 SKFKKEVSVKV
+432 SKYKREVDVKV
-443 LADVKSIFDKRELQK
+443 LADVKCIFDKKELLD

>member
-1 MKTLDAIQNQNKKI
+1 MKILETIRKQNKKV

-33 KVPTI
+33 QVPTI
-38 GFDINKEKLGLY
+38 GFDINKEKLALY
-50 RKGIDPTKEAGDE
+50 RKGIDPTKEAGDK
-63 AVQNTTLRFTDDPA
+63 AVKNTTLRFTDNPA
-77 DLKEAAIIIVAVPTP
+77 ELKDAAFVIVAVPTP

-105 GASEIIGK
+105 GASELV
-113 HIGKNTIVCYEST
+113 GKNISRDTIVCYEST

-139 IERES
+139 LERES
-144 GLKCG
+144 GLVCG
-149 QDFKVAYSPERINP
+149 KEFKVAYSPERINP
-163 GDKEHRVFNIRKIVD
+163 GDKEHRVFNIC
-178 FKVAY
+178 
-183 SPERINPGDKEHR
+183 
-196 VFNIRKI
+196 KI

-218 YSLVIKAGVYRAE
+218 YSLIIKAGVYQAE

-256 LSLAFH
+256 LSLAFS
-262 QMDIDTNQVINAM
+262 QMGIDTHQVINAM
-275 NTKWNALG
+275 DTKWNALG

-370 VCKNLLGYGVDV
+370 VCKNLLSYGIDV

-390 LTGLPERY
+390 LMGLPEQY
-398 KKLVV
+398 EKLMVN
-403 GMDEVKDADALVFV
+403 MDEVKDADALVFV
-417 VAHDRFRQFDAATLA
+417 VAHDAFKKFDAASLA
-432 SKFKKEVSVKV
+432 SKYKREVDVKV
-443 LADVKSIFDKRELQK
+443 LADVKCIFDKKELLD

>member
-1 MKTLDAIQNQNKKI
+1 M
-15 AVVGLG
+15 
-21 YVGLPLALEFAK
+21 
-33 KVPTI
+33 
-38 GFDINKEKLGLY
+38 
-50 RKGIDPTKEAGDE
+50 
-63 AVQNTTLRFTDDPA
+63 
-77 DLKEAAIIIVAVPTP
+77 AVPTP

-144 GLKCG
+144 GMKCG
-149 QDFKVAYSPERINP
+149 Q
-163 GDKEHRVFNIRKIVD
+163 D

-203 VSGMDEETLKNVAEI
+203 VSGMDEETLENVAEI

-256 LSLAFH
+256 LSLAF
-262 QMDIDTNQVINAM
+262 
-275 NTKWNALG
+275 
-283 FRPGLVGGHCIG
+283 PGLVGGHCIG

-390 LTGLPERY
+390 LTGLPEQY

-417 VAHDRFRQFDAATLA
+417 VAHDRFRQFDAASLA

>member
-1 MKTLDAIQNQNKKI
+1 MKTLETIRKQNKKV

-33 KVPTI
+33 QVPTI
-38 GFDINKEKLGLY
+38 GFDINKEKLALY
-50 RKGIDPTKEAGDE
+50 RKGIDPTKEAGDK
-63 AVQNTTLRFTDDPA
+63 AVKNTTLRFTDNPA
-77 DLKEAAIIIVAVPTP
+77 ELKDAAFVIVAVPTP

-105 GASEIIGK
+105 GASELV
-113 HIGKNTIVCYEST
+113 GKNISRDTIVCYEST

-139 IERES
+139 LERES
-144 GLKCG
+144 GMKCG
-149 QDFKVAYSPERINP
+149 KDFKVAYSPERINP
-163 GDKEHRVFNIRKIVD
+163 GDKEHRVFNIC
-178 FKVAY
+178 
-183 SPERINPGDKEHR
+183 
-196 VFNIRKI
+196 KI

-218 YSLVIKAGVYRAE
+218 YSLIIKAGVYQAE

-256 LSLAFH
+256 LSLAFS
-262 QMDIDTNQVINAM
+262 QMGIDTHQVINAM
-275 NTKWNALG
+275 DTKWNALG

-339 ADLKVKNARVYL
+339 ADLKVKNASVYL

-370 VCKNLLGYGVDV
+370 VCKNLLSYGIDV

-390 LTGLPERY
+390 LMGLPEQY
-398 KKLVV
+398 EKLMVN
-403 GMDEVKDADALVFV
+403 MDEVKDADALVFV
-417 VAHDRFRQFDAATLA
+417 VAHDAFKKFDAASLA
-432 SKFKKEVSVKV
+432 SKYKREVDVKV
-443 LADVKSIFDKRELQK
+443 LADVKCIFDKKELLD

>member
-1 MKTLDAIQNQNKKI
+1 MKTLDEIRNHNKKI

-21 YVGLPLALEFAK
+21 YVGLPLALEFARQ
-33 KVPTI
+33 VPTI
-38 GFDINKEKLGLY
+38 GFDINREKLKLY
-50 RKGIDPTKEAGDE
+50 RQGIDPTKEAGDE
-63 AVQNTTLRFTDDPA
+63 AVRTTTLQFTSNPE

-92 VTEDNMPDLSPVT
+92 VTEDNLPDLAPVT
-105 GASEIIGK
+105 GASEIV
-113 HIGKNTIVCYEST
+113 GKNISKGTIVCYEST
-126 VYPGVTENICAPI
+126 VYPGVTENICGPI
-139 IERES
+139 IAKES
-144 GLKCG
+144 GLACG
-149 QDFKVAYSPERINP
+149 QDFKL
-163 GDKEHRVFNIRKIVD
+163 
-178 FKVAY
+178 AY

-203 VSGMDEETLKNVAEI
+203 VSGMDEETLENVAEI
-218 YSLVIKAGVYRAE
+218 YNLIIKAGVYKAE

-262 QMDIDTNQVINAM
+262 QMGIDTNQVINAM
-275 NTKWNALG
+275 NTKWNALR

-331 SVVRNMIQ
+331 STVRYLIN
-339 ADLKVKNARVYL
+339 ADLKVKNARVYV

-360 PDVRNSKALD
+360 PDVRNSKALE
-370 VCKNLLGYGVDV
+370 VCKNLLGYGIDV
-382 KLVDPCAD
+382 RLVDPCAD
-390 LTGLPERY
+390 VTGLPEEY
-398 KKLVV
+398 MKLLVS
-403 GMDEVKDADALVFV
+403 MDEVKDADALVFT
-417 VAHDRFRQFDAATLA
+417 VAHEEFAKLGIESLRV
-432 SKFKKEVSVKV
+432 KFKKENAAKV
-443 LADVKSIFDKRELQK
+443 LIDVKGLFNKK
-458 AGFLYWSL
+458 ALEGEGFLYWSL

>member
-1 MKTLDAIQNQNKKI
+1 MPKVNIKRKRVKPMNTLDAIKNQNKKV

-33 KVPTI
+33 QLATI
-38 GFDINKEKLGLY
+38 GFDINKEKLDLY
-50 RKGIDPTKEAGDE
+50 RLGIDPTREAGDE
-63 AVQNTTLRFTDDPA
+63 AVKNTTLLFTDDPA

-105 GASEIIGK
+105 DASSLV
-113 HIGKNTIVCYEST
+113 GKNLGKDAIVCYEST

-139 IERES
+139 LERES
-144 GLKCG
+144 GMKCG
-149 QDFKVAYSPERINP
+149 KDFKVAYSPERINP
-163 GDKEHRVFNIRKIVD
+163 GDKEHRVFNIC
-178 FKVAY
+178 
-183 SPERINPGDKEHR
+183 
-196 VFNIRKI
+196 KI

-218 YSLVIKAGVYRAE
+218 YSLIIKAGVYQAE

-256 LSLAFH
+256 LSLAFS
-262 QMDIDTNQVINAM
+262 QMGIDTHQVINAM
-275 NTKWNALG
+275 DTKWNALG

-370 VCKNLLGYGVDV
+370 VCKNLLSYGIDV

-390 LTGLPERY
+390 LMGLPEQY
-398 KKLVV
+398 KKLMVN
-403 GMDEVKDADALVFV
+403 MDEVKDADALVFV
-417 VAHDRFRQFDAATLA
+417 VAHDAFKKFDAASLA
-432 SKFKKEVSVKV
+432 SKYKREVDVKV
-443 LADVKSIFDKRELQK
+443 LADVKCIFDKKELLD

>member
-1 MKTLDAIQNQNKKI
+1 MKTLKAIRSNNKKV

-33 KVPTI
+33 RVSTI
-38 GFDINKEKLGLY
+38 GFDINQEKLNLY
-50 RKGIDPTKEAGDE
+50 RQGIDPTKEAGDE
-63 AVQNTTLRFTDDPA
+63 AVRTTTLQFTSDPE

-92 VTEDNMPDLSPVT
+92 VTEDNLPDLTPVT
-105 GASEIIGK
+105 GASEIV
-113 HIGKNTIVCYEST
+113 GKNISKGTIVCYEST
-126 VYPGVTENICAPI
+126 VYPGVTENICGPI
-139 IERES
+139 IAKES
-144 GLKCG
+144 GLVCG
-149 QDFKVAYSPERINP
+149 QDFKL
-163 GDKEHRVFNIRKIVD
+163 
-178 FKVAY
+178 AY

-203 VSGMDEETLKNVAEI
+203 VSGMDEETLENVAEI
-218 YSLVIKAGVYRAE
+218 YSLIIKAGVYKAE

-262 QMDIDTNQVINAM
+262 QMGIDTNQVINAM
-275 NTKWNALG
+275 NTKWNALR

-331 SVVRNMIQ
+331 STVRYLIN
-339 ADLKVKNARVYL
+339 ADLKVKNARVYV

-360 PDVRNSKALD
+360 PDVRNSKALE
-370 VCKNLLGYGVDV
+370 VCKNLLGYGIDV
-382 KLVDPCAD
+382 RLVDPCAD
-390 LTGLPERY
+390 VTGLPEEY
-398 KKLVV
+398 MKLLVS
-403 GMDEVKDADALVFV
+403 MDEVKDADALVFA
-417 VAHDRFRQFDAATLA
+417 VAHEEFAKLGIESLRV
-432 SKFKKEVSVKV
+432 KFKKDNAAKV
-443 LADVKSIFDKRELQK
+443 LIDVKGLFNKK
-458 AGFLYWSL
+458 ALEGEGFLYWSL